1 MNRFRKLFHAFF
13 HFNIGAFVKFLQGFL
28 CTINQ
33 LSPGK
38 KLSTGI
44 YSPRPMSLFT
54 LLPVKQHGCDGL
66 EISKF
71 VGQFTSIK
79 WNVSHNLVQMT
90 TIVNYCNCMHVVL
103 FVFFLIKINVISSEI
118 FVYDDFFLEKVQNSI
133 QWTLP
138 YSGHFF
144 QELQVSTIER
154 FDRIAIKVDM
164 VTAIAPCFCS
174 LS

>member
-1 MNRFRKLFHAFF
+1 
-13 HFNIGAFVKFLQGFL
+13 
-28 CTINQ
+28 
-33 LSPGK
+33 
-38 KLSTGI
+38 
-44 YSPRPMSLFT
+44 MSLFT

-118 FVYDDFFLEKVQNSI
+118 FVYDDFFFEKVQNSI
-133 QWTLP
+133 
-138 YSGHFF
+138 
-144 QELQVSTIER
+144 
-154 FDRIAIKVDM
+154 
-164 VTAIAPCFCS
+164 
-174 LS
+174 